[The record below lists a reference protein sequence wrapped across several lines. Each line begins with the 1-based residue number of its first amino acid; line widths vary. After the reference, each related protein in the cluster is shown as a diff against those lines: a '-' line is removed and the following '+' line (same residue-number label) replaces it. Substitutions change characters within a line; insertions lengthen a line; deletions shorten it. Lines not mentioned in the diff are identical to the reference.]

1 MRNILIL
8 LIRAYR
14 YLISPL
20 LGPHCRFYPTCSCYA
35 QTALEQHGL
44 IRGGWLG
51 LRRLSRCHPWHPGG
65 VDPVPE
71 KNEIKPQKKSNRQDS
86 LAPQNHK
93 P

>member
-71 KNEIKPQKKSNRQDS
+71 KNEIRPQKKPNHQNS

>member
-1 MRNILIL
+1 MRYILIFI
-8 LIRAYR
+8 IRAYR
-14 YLISPL
+14 YLVSPL

-44 IRGGWLG
+44 IRGGWLS

-71 KNEIKPQKKSNRQDS
+71 KERDETQKKAKLSKQLGTS
-86 LAPQNHK
+86 KL
-93 P
+93 